1 MSFVNF
7 NNKQES
13 TQETYSI
20 RVVKEALYLAET
32 KNINRINKI
41 VEGFNEPLSLNE
53 AIGLFSDKL
62 GAMQTLTH
70 VKANAL
76 LVNEGQFSW
85 FTQDT
90 ERQIGSEKRNTI
102 EVYMYDN
109 QGNQYREKK
118 YEGYGEFGGMDYYE
132 LLARMNGYTEEDLE
146 DIKGPFKELRQL
158 GIDLAFGKIKTKDKK
173 RKTLFP
179 ALVEDPR
186 YSWKRHDFTQEAESD
201 PNQSWFQDDEDDY
214 EDDYYEDDDEWSDDY
229 YESNM
234 TEAQQ
239 LNEWGSSDQSTFDQ
253 AIHKDA
259 GKPKKMPSPFDSKL
273 RDAAESA
280 VDFYWDDWEEYQT
293 DRDSLIDDAVR
304 GYLRRYFKKDFEMM
318 QKMFEPMESVVIDE
332 AQVKVKSFFGKS
344 KEFEKWL
351 KKHKVEIASMGDGVD
366 GKDVIELVLTGKTKD
381 LKKILASDHKFGWWD
396 KGMWDYI
403 EEGTILT
410 EAKGFKNDKDF
421 EEFLKEIDAMPEG
434 KIRKIMGKDYIDT
447 PGFYQDEKD
456 NYEDVIDF
464 MTSNMGT
471 KEFEKLQDWWENNVA
486 ESVDTKKLTWNS
498 LKESLGL
505 NEGRSINKISK
516 DHAET
521 VSSMASTVKE
531 WKEAEGDRKTD
542 LLDKLRMLNKKK
554 TDLEKELDDAVAGK
568 DKNIQLA
575 LDEAEELAYLEK
587 DLVEIIEEGL
597 LSQVRSKIGKTQTA
611 LKKKWAKKGGYENF
625 GQDEIR
631 KLQDEYNYSSM
642 VYGSPEE
649 RKAAA
654 LIDGLDQWA
663 MNYIGEATISETPIN
678 EYSVNN
684 FNPPEISRKD
694 ELNSTFFKKLMPRTS
709 KTIKEATKRIE
720 SWFGGTMFTHVQY
733 FEVKPNGNAEDRP
746 TYRMH
751 NDQYWLNDTQLGWA
765 GRSGEKVNVTQLSV
779 YDISDENEE
788 IFLGRAYVDT
798 EVYLKEHR
806 IVFEELKRRS

>member
-53 AIGLFSDKL
+53 AIALFSDKL

-90 ERQIGSEKRNTI
+90 ERQIGSEKRNMI

-146 DIKGPFKELRQL
+146 EIKGPFKELRQL

-186 YSWKRHDFTQEAESD
+186 YNWKRHDFTQEAESD

-239 LNEWGSSDQSTFDQ
+239 LNEWGSSDQSIFDQ

-259 GKPKKMPSPFDSKL
+259 GKPKTMPSPFDRKL
-273 RDAAESA
+273 RDAAENA
-280 VDFYWDDWEEYQT
+280 VDHWWDDWEEYQT
-293 DRDSLIDDAVR
+293 DRDGLIDDAVR

-318 QKMFEPMESVVIDE
+318 QRMFEPMESVQITE
-332 AQVKVKSFFGKS
+332 ARDWGTFGTPEAKKV
-344 KEFEKWL
+344 
-351 KKHKVEIASMGDGVD
+351 
-366 GKDVIELVLTGKTKD
+366 TKD
-381 LKKILASDHKFGWWD
+381 LDKALQIFTSALAKAHNDYMKAVTMYTDGPKAELGAKSGFHDSEGRVAVSMYTQGAIKQALNMHEWGGALEYKVGW
-396 KGMWDYI
+396 MF
-403 EEGTILT
+403 ES
-410 EAKGFKNDKDF
+410 KDWSR
-421 EEFLKEIDAMPEG
+421 LM
-434 KIRKIMGKDYIDT
+434 
-447 PGFYQDEKD
+447 
-456 NYEDVIDF
+456 ED
-464 MTSNMGT
+464 
-471 KEFEKLQDWWENNVA
+471 
-486 ESVDTKKLTWNS
+486 
-498 LKESLGL
+498 LGL

-531 WKEAEGDRKTD
+531 WKEAEGDRKTE

-554 TDLEKELDDAVAGK
+554 ADLEKELDDAVAGK

-575 LDEAEELAYLEK
+575 LDEAEELAYLER

-663 MNYIGEATISETPIN
+663 MNYVGEAATSETQIN
-678 EYSVNN
+678 EYTDNN
-684 FNPPEISRKD
+684 FNPPGISRKD
-694 ELNSTFFKKLMPRTS
+694 ELNSAFFKKLMPRTS

-765 GRSGEKVNVTQLSV
+765 GRSGEKVNVTKLSV

-798 EVYLKEHR
+798 EVYLKEHS

>member
-41 VEGFNEPLSLNE
+41 VEGFDGPLSLNE
-53 AIGLFSDKL
+53 AIALFSDKL

-90 ERQIGSEKRNTI
+90 ERQIGSEKRNMI

-118 YEGYGEFGGMDYYE
+118 YDGYGEFGGMDYYE
-132 LLARMNGYTEEDLE
+132 LLAKMNGYTEEDLE

-186 YSWKRHDFTQEAESD
+186 YNWKRHDFTQEAEHD
-201 PNQSWFQDDEDDY
+201 PNQSWFVDDEDEY
-214 EDDYYEDDDEWSDDY
+214 EDDYYSDDDEWSDDY

-239 LNEWGSSDQSTFDQ
+239 LNEWGSSDQSAFDQ

-259 GKPKKMPSPFDSKL
+259 GKPKQMPSPFDRKL
-273 RDAAESA
+273 RAAAENA
-280 VDFYWDDWEEYQT
+280 VDFWWDDWEEYQT
-293 DRDSLIDDAVR
+293 DRDGLIDDAVR

-318 QKMFEPMESVVIDE
+318 QRMFEPMESVQI
-332 AQVKVKSFFGKS
+332 
-344 KEFEKWL
+344 
-351 KKHKVEIASMGDGVD
+351 
-366 GKDVIELVLTGKTKD
+366 
-381 LKKILASDHKFGWWD
+381 
-396 KGMWDYI
+396 
-403 EEGTILT
+403 T
-410 EAKGFKNDKDF
+410 EARDWGTFGEFGDKKAVNKVTKTLDKALAKFQAALLKAHTEYQKAVTQFTDGPLADVGAKSGFHDSEGRVSVHHYTKQAIKNAFGMEEWGGGLDYKVGWMFESKDWTR
-421 EEFLKEIDAMPEG
+421 LM
-434 KIRKIMGKDYIDT
+434 
-447 PGFYQDEKD
+447 
-456 NYEDVIDF
+456 ED
-464 MTSNMGT
+464 
-471 KEFEKLQDWWENNVA
+471 
-486 ESVDTKKLTWNS
+486 
-498 LKESLGL
+498 LGL

-521 VSSMASTVKE
+521 VSAMASTVKE
-531 WKEAEGDRKTD
+531 WKEAEGDRKSE

-554 TDLEKELDDAVAGK
+554 ADLEKELDDAVAGK

-587 DLVEIIEEGL
+587 DLVEIYESEG
-597 LSQVRSKIGKTQTA
+597 I
-611 LKKKWAKKGGYENF
+611 
-625 GQDEIR
+625 
-631 KLQDEYNYSSM
+631 
-642 VYGSPEE
+642 
-649 RKAAA
+649 
-654 LIDGLDQWA
+654 
-663 MNYIGEATISETPIN
+663 IN
-678 EYSVNN
+678 EYSTDN
-684 FNPPEISRKD
+684 FNPMEIPRKE

-709 KTIKEATKRIE
+709 KTIKDATKRIE
-720 SWFGGTMFTHVQY
+720 SWAGGTMFTHVQY
-733 FEVKPNGNAEDRP
+733 FEVRPNGNAEDRP
-746 TYRMH
+746 TYRIH
-751 NDQYWLNDTQLGWA
+751 NEQYWLNDTQLGWA
-765 GRSGEKVNVTQLSV
+765 GRSGEKVNVTKISV
-779 YDISDENEE
+779 YDISEGEDNE
-788 IFLGRAYVDT
+788 IFFGKAYVDT
-798 EVYLKEHR
+798 DVYLKEHR
-806 IVFEELKRRS
+806 VVFEELKRRS

>member
-41 VEGFNEPLSLNE
+41 VEGFDGPLSLNE
-53 AIGLFSDKL
+53 AIALFSDKL

-90 ERQIGSEKRNTI
+90 ERQIGSEKRNMI

-146 DIKGPFKELRQL
+146 EIKGPFKELRQL

-186 YSWKRHDFTQEAESD
+186 YNWKRHDFTQEAESD
-201 PNQSWFQDDEDDY
+201 PNQSWFTDDEDDY
-214 EDDYYEDDDEWSDDY
+214 EDDSYEDDYEWSNDY

-239 LNEWGSSDQSTFDQ
+239 LNEWGSSDQSIFDQ

-259 GKPKKMPSPFDSKL
+259 GKPKTMPSPFDRKL
-273 RDAAESA
+273 RAAAESA
-280 VDFYWDDWEEYQT
+280 VDHWWDDWEEYQT
-293 DRDSLIDDAVR
+293 DRDGLIDDAVR

-318 QKMFEPMESVVIDE
+318 QRMFEPMESVQITE
-332 AQVKVKSFFGKS
+332 ARDWGTFGEFGDKKAVNTVTKTLDKALAKFEAALS
-344 KEFEKWL
+344 KAHADYQKAVKEFTDGSKSEMGAKSGFHDSEGRASVHHYTKQAI
-351 KKHKVEIASMGDGVD
+351 KKAFNMEEWGGGLDYKV
-366 GKDVIELVLTGKTKD
+366 
-381 LKKILASDHKFGWWD
+381 GW
-396 KGMWDYI
+396 MF
-403 EEGTILT
+403 
-410 EAKGFKNDKDF
+410 EAKNWTR
-421 EEFLKEIDAMPEG
+421 LM
-434 KIRKIMGKDYIDT
+434 
-447 PGFYQDEKD
+447 
-456 NYEDVIDF
+456 ED
-464 MTSNMGT
+464 
-471 KEFEKLQDWWENNVA
+471 
-486 ESVDTKKLTWNS
+486 
-498 LKESLGL
+498 LGL

-521 VSSMASTVKE
+521 VSAMASTVKE
-531 WKEAEGDRKTD
+531 WKEAEGDRKSE

-554 TDLEKELDDAVAGK
+554 ADLEKELDDAVAGK

-587 DLVEIIEEGL
+587 DLVEIYESEG
-597 LSQVRSKIGKTQTA
+597 I
-611 LKKKWAKKGGYENF
+611 
-625 GQDEIR
+625 
-631 KLQDEYNYSSM
+631 
-642 VYGSPEE
+642 
-649 RKAAA
+649 
-654 LIDGLDQWA
+654 
-663 MNYIGEATISETPIN
+663 IN
-678 EYSVNN
+678 EYSTDN
-684 FNPPEISRKD
+684 FNPMEIPRK
-694 ELNSTFFKKLMPRTS
+694 EEINSTFFKKLMPRTS
-709 KTIKEATKRIE
+709 KTIKDATKRIE
-720 SWFGGTMFTHVQY
+720 SWAGGTMFTHVQY
-733 FEVKPNGNAEDRP
+733 FEVRPNGNAEDRP
-746 TYRMH
+746 TYRIH
-751 NDQYWLNDTQLGWA
+751 NEQYWLNDTQLGWA
-765 GRSGEKVNVTQLSV
+765 GRSGEKVNVTKISV
-779 YDISDENEE
+779 YDISEGEGNE
-788 IFLGRAYVDT
+788 IFFGKAYVDT
-798 EVYLKEHR
+798 DVYLKEHK

>member
-146 DIKGPFKELRQL
+146 EIKGPFKELRQL

-229 YESNM
+229 NESEQV
-234 TEAQQ
+234 TEARD
-239 LNEWGSSDQSTFDQ
+239 WGTFGTPE
-253 AIHKDA
+253 A
-259 GKPKKMPSPFDSKL
+259 KK
-273 RDAAESA
+273 
-280 VDFYWDDWEEYQT
+280 V
-293 DRDSLIDDAVR
+293 
-304 GYLRRYFKKDFEMM
+304 
-318 QKMFEPMESVVIDE
+318 
-332 AQVKVKSFFGKS
+332 
-344 KEFEKWL
+344 
-351 KKHKVEIASMGDGVD
+351 
-366 GKDVIELVLTGKTKD
+366 TKD
-381 LKKILASDHKFGWWD
+381 LDKALQIFTSALAKAHNDYMKAVTMYTDGPKAELGAKSGFHDSEGRVAVSMYTQGAIKQALNMHEWGGALEYKVGW
-396 KGMWDYI
+396 MF
-403 EEGTILT
+403 ES
-410 EAKGFKNDKDF
+410 KDWSR
-421 EEFLKEIDAMPEG
+421 LM
-434 KIRKIMGKDYIDT
+434 
-447 PGFYQDEKD
+447 
-456 NYEDVIDF
+456 ED
-464 MTSNMGT
+464 
-471 KEFEKLQDWWENNVA
+471 
-486 ESVDTKKLTWNS
+486 
-498 LKESLGL
+498 LGL

-531 WKEAEGDRKTD
+531 WKEAEGDRKTE

-554 TDLEKELDDAVAGK
+554 ADLEKELDDAVAGK

-663 MNYIGEATISETPIN
+663 MNYVGEAATSETPIN
-678 EYSVNN
+678 EYTDNN
-684 FNPPEISRKD
+684 FNPPGISRKD
-694 ELNSTFFKKLMPRTS
+694 ELNSAFFKKLMPRTS

-765 GRSGEKVNVTQLSV
+765 GRSGEKVNVTKLSV

-798 EVYLKEHR
+798 EVYLKEHS

>member
-41 VEGFNEPLSLNE
+41 VEGFDGPLSLNE
-53 AIGLFSDKL
+53 AIALFSDKL

-70 VKANAL
+70 VKANTL

-90 ERQIGSEKRNTI
+90 ERQIGSEKRNMI

-132 LLARMNGYTEEDLE
+132 LLAKMNGYTEEDLE

-186 YSWKRHDFTQEAESD
+186 YNWKRHDFTQEAEHD
-201 PNQSWFQDDEDDY
+201 PNQSWFVDDEDEY
-214 EDDYYEDDDEWSDDY
+214 EDDYYSDDDEWSDDY

-239 LNEWGSSDQSTFDQ
+239 LNEWGSSDQSAFDQ

-259 GKPKKMPSPFDSKL
+259 GKPKQMPSPFDRKL
-273 RDAAESA
+273 RAAAENA
-280 VDFYWDDWEEYQT
+280 VDFWWDDWEEYQT
-293 DRDSLIDDAVR
+293 DRDGLIDDAVR

-318 QKMFEPMESVVIDE
+318 QRMFEPMESVKITE
-332 AQVKVKSFFGKS
+332 ARDWGTYGEFGDKKAVNTVTKTLDKALAKFEAALS
-344 KEFEKWL
+344 KAHADYQKTIKEFTDGSKSEMGAKSGFHDTEGRGAVHHYTKQAI
-351 KKHKVEIASMGDGVD
+351 KKAFNMEEWGGGLDYRV
-366 GKDVIELVLTGKTKD
+366 
-381 LKKILASDHKFGWWD
+381 GW
-396 KGMWDYI
+396 MF
-403 EEGTILT
+403 ES
-410 EAKGFKNDKDF
+410 KNWTR
-421 EEFLKEIDAMPEG
+421 LM
-434 KIRKIMGKDYIDT
+434 
-447 PGFYQDEKD
+447 
-456 NYEDVIDF
+456 ED
-464 MTSNMGT
+464 
-471 KEFEKLQDWWENNVA
+471 
-486 ESVDTKKLTWNS
+486 
-498 LKESLGL
+498 LGL

-516 DHAET
+516 DHTET
-521 VSSMASTVKE
+521 VSAMASTVKE
-531 WKEAEGDRKTD
+531 WKEAEGDRKSE

-554 TDLEKELDDAVAGK
+554 ADLEKELDDAVAGK

-587 DLVEIIEEGL
+587 DLVEIYESEGIL
-597 LSQVRSKIGKTQTA
+597 
-611 LKKKWAKKGGYENF
+611 
-625 GQDEIR
+625 
-631 KLQDEYNYSSM
+631 
-642 VYGSPEE
+642 
-649 RKAAA
+649 
-654 LIDGLDQWA
+654 
-663 MNYIGEATISETPIN
+663 N
-678 EYSVNN
+678 EYSTDN
-684 FNPPEISRKD
+684 FNPIEIPRKE

-709 KTIKEATKRIE
+709 KTIKDATKRIE
-720 SWFGGTMFTHVQY
+720 SWAGGTMFTHVQY
-733 FEVKPNGNAEDRP
+733 FEVRPNGNAEDRP
-746 TYRMH
+746 TYRIH
-751 NDQYWLNDTQLGWA
+751 NEQYWLNDTQLGWA
-765 GRSGEKVNVTQLSV
+765 GRSGEKVNVTKISV
-779 YDISDENEE
+779 YDISEGEGNE
-788 IFLGRAYVDT
+788 IFFGKAYVDT
-798 EVYLKEHR
+798 DVYLKEHR
-806 IVFEELKRRS
+806 VVFEELKRRS